1 MRTLTVAAPAKI
13 NLSLDV
19 TGVREDGYHLLRSV
33 MQSIDLS
40 DYLTISLIDGPAAIK
55 LTSEEKKL
63 PLDSRN
69 TCYRAAAYWLDL
81 CGSSYSII
89 IDLEKNIPSEA
100 GLGGGSSDA
109 AAVLRAL
116 NSLSGGLLT
125 DDELHRAALWTG
137 ADVPFCLA
145 GGISLCEGVGEII
158 EPLPAMPERHL
169 LLLKPYFGLSTPEV
183 FKQLDK
189 MDKSELIDHKE
200 IIPAVRQGDWG
211 KLGKLT
217 GNALQQAALALRPDL
232 AEYLEILE
240 ETASQMVMMT
250 GSGTCCYAVYDNEA
264 ACDEAERFVADRLPT
279 GSSLFRSKTI

>member
-13 NLSLDV
+13 NLSLDI

-55 LTSEEKKL
+55 LTSEEKNL

-69 TCYRAAAYWLDL
+69 TCHRAAAYWLDL

-89 IDLEKNIPSEA
+89 IDIEKNIPSEA

-116 NSLSGGLLT
+116 NSLSGDLLT
-125 DDELHRAALWTG
+125 NDELHRAALWTG

-158 EPLPAMPERHL
+158 EPLPAMPEGHL

-183 FKQLDK
+183 FKQVDK

-264 ACDEAERFVADRLPT
+264 ACDAAERFVADRLPI

>member
-13 NLSLDV
+13 NLSLDI

-89 IDLEKNIPSEA
+89 IDIEKNIPSEA

-158 EPLPAMPERHL
+158 EPLPAMPERYL

-183 FKQLDK
+183 FKQVDK
-189 MDKSELIDHKE
+189 MDKSDLIDHKE
-200 IIPAVRQGDWG
+200 IISAIRQGDWG
-211 KLGKLT
+211 KLGRLT

-240 ETASQMVMMT
+240 DTASQMVMMT

>member
-55 LTSEEKKL
+55 LTSEEKNL

-69 TCYRAAAYWLDL
+69 TCHRAAAYWLDL

-89 IDLEKNIPSEA
+89 IDIEKNIPSEA

-125 DDELHRAALWTG
+125 ADELHRAALWTG
-137 ADVPFCLA
+137 ADVPFCLV

-158 EPLPAMPERHL
+158 EPLPAMPEGHL

-183 FKQLDK
+183 FKQVDK
-189 MDKSELIDHKE
+189 MDKSDLIDHKE

-264 ACDEAERFVADRLPT
+264 ACDAAERFVADRLPI

>member
-13 NLSLDV
+13 NLSLDI

-89 IDLEKNIPSEA
+89 IDIEKNIPSEA

-183 FKQLDK
+183 FKQVDK

-264 ACDEAERFVADRLPT
+264 ACDEAERFVADRLPI